1 MRISAR
7 TRRRRGRRRR
17 PGAAGGF
24 TLVEVLIA
32 SAAAMLIVLSGV
44 AALTAGFRV
53 FSSVS
58 NPAHEP
64 LLTLHSLLETL
75 EQDAA
80 SVAAMCADTAPF
92 HGDESGWE
100 GVRLRSAYQTAA
112 SIEPVR
118 VRWALSG
125 GALERTL
132 FRPGEEQ
139 PFQTSRWVL
148 PAAAHFDYA
157 WRAAS
162 ADEDAPGGGAA
173 AAVAGA
179 AAPGSA
185 GSTAAAT
192 AASGAG
198 AATPQTARP
207 PLAPLQWG
215 PAWTQRGLPLAIR
228 FTCGETVLE
237 VARMVAEPDP
247 HKGGRR

>member
-7 TRRRRGRRRR
+7 TRRRRGRRRG

-53 FSSVS
+53 FSSMS

-80 SVAAMCADTAPF
+80 SVAAMCGDTAPF

-148 PAAAHFDYA
+148 PAAA
-157 WRAAS
+157 
-162 ADEDAPGGGAA
+162 DEDAPGGGAA

-185 GSTAAAT
+185 GSTAAET